1 MLFKRAIMRRFIYST
16 NKVKSPEFFA
26 NMCNITGTEEITSM
40 EFSDYVKDNYG
51 LDLEDLN
58 DDDYEKY
65 FQEYREAVDDASDTA
80 NEVDISEEASTE
92 YALDVNLDA
101 DISMRSDGSWDFVD
115 LSWAQCAETED
126 GSWYTSDGVLL
137 TTPKQL
143 VDDIN
148 SLLQLYLPIEQG
160 TLNVTGNIHLAYNM
174 DEDVAEFDIANSS
187 VENFN
192 SKMEK

>member
-1 MLFKRAIMRRFIYST
+1 MRRFIYST
-16 NKVKSPEFFA
+16 KEVKDHRFFA

-51 LDLEDLN
+51 LELEDLS
-58 DDDYEKY
+58 DEDYEMY
-65 FQEYREAVDDASDTA
+65 FQEYREAVEDASGDP
-80 NEVDISEEASTE
+80 NEVEITEEASTE

-101 DISMRSDGSWDFVD
+101 DIDMRPDGSWDFVD
-115 LSWAQCAETED
+115 LSWSQCAETDD
-126 GSWYTSDGVLL
+126 GSWYTSDDILL

-143 VDDIN
+143 VEDVN

-160 TLNVTGNIHLAYNM
+160 TLNVTGNIHLVYNI

-192 SKMEK
+192 SKVEK